1 MRGMGWRRC
10 EPPEPANEAGGVKPQ
25 LNAGS
30 LVLQGRAAHIFIIFF
45 LLDCLVI
52 RQSIF
57 NLAPFSSLLAIE
69 HHSKNNATRQEQIG
83 EHKMPHKKNDCNV
96 KEENCYEIE
105 MQSFSKNQLIQLC
118 DTFSWHRN
126 ITTPKVSCSKPL

>member
-1 MRGMGWRRC
+1 MSSAEWRRC
-10 EPPEPANEAGGVKPQ
+10 EPLEPANEAGGAKPQ

-83 EHKMPHKKNDCNV
+83 EHKMPHKKMIATLRKKTVMELKCNRSRKFNLFNYV
-96 KEENCYEIE
+96 IL
-105 MQSFSKNQLIQLC
+105 FLGIG
-118 DTFSWHRN
+118 
-126 ITTPKVSCSKPL
+126 I